1 MAGSVFLAEEGT
13 LDSVNLSKQSW
24 QHHKAIWR
32 KAMEKDQKISIVTG
46 AGTGVGKAASLAL
59 AHDGWTVVLA
69 GRRKATI
76 EEVANKIKTGGG
88 NAIAITTDTADPKS
102 VRKLFK
108 ETKSNFG
115 RLDLL
120 FNNAGTNAPGV
131 PLEEL
136 SFEQWSNVVNVNLT
150 GVFLCTQEAFKI
162 MKVQAPMGGRIINNG
177 SISAH
182 VPRPGSAPY
191 TATKHGVTGLTRST
205 SLDGR
210 KYNIACGQIDIG
222 NALTEMAERMTKGVP
237 QADGSIQVEPVM
249 DVSNVGKTVAH
260 MASLPM
266 DANVQFV
273 TVMATNMPFIGRG

>member
-1 MAGSVFLAEEGT
+1 
-13 LDSVNLSKQSW
+13 
-24 QHHKAIWR
+24 
-32 KAMEKDQKISIVTG
+32 MERDQKISIVTG

-59 AHDGWTVVLA
+59 ADEGWTIVLA
-69 GRRKATI
+69 GRRKDPI
-76 EEVANKIKTGGG
+76 EAVTNEIKSRGG
-88 NAIAITTDTADPKS
+88 NALAIVTDTSDTKS
-102 VRKLFK
+102 VKGLFE
-108 ETKSNFG
+108 ETERAFG

-131 PLEEL
+131 SLEDL
-136 SFEQWSNVVNVNLT
+136 SFEQWTNVVNVNLT
-150 GVFLCTQEAFKI
+150 GVFLCTQEAFRL
-162 MKVQAPMGGRIINNG
+162 MKTQTPMGGRIINNG

-191 TATKHGVTGLTRST
+191 TATKHAVTGLTRST

-222 NALTEMAERMTKGVP
+222 NALTEMAARMTKGVP

-266 DANVQFV
+266 EANVQFV

>member
-1 MAGSVFLAEEGT
+1 
-13 LDSVNLSKQSW
+13 
-24 QHHKAIWR
+24 
-32 KAMEKDQKISIVTG
+32 MEKDQKISIVTG
-46 AGTGVGKAASLAL
+46 AGTGVGKSASLAL
-59 AHDGWTVVLA
+59 ADEGWTIVLA
-69 GRRKATI
+69 GRRKDPI
-76 EEVANKIKTGGG
+76 EAVTNEIKSRGG
-88 NAIAITTDTADPKS
+88 NALAIVTDTSDTKS
-102 VRKLFK
+102 VKGLSE
-108 ETKSNFG
+108 ETKRAFG

-120 FNNAGTNAPGV
+120 FNNAGTNVPGV
-131 PLEEL
+131 SLEDL
-136 SFEQWSNVVNVNLT
+136 SFDQWTNVVNVNLT
-150 GVFLCTQEAFKI
+150 GVFLCTQEAFRL
-162 MKVQAPMGGRIINNG
+162 MKTQTPMGGRIINNG

-191 TATKHGVTGLTRST
+191 TATKHAVTGLTRST

-210 KYNIACGQIDIG
+210 KYGIACGQIDIG
-222 NALTEMAERMTKGVP
+222 NALTEMAARMTKGVP

>member
-1 MAGSVFLAEEGT
+1 M
-13 LDSVNLSKQSW
+13 
-24 QHHKAIWR
+24 
-32 KAMEKDQKISIVTG
+32 
-46 AGTGVGKAASLAL
+46 
-59 AHDGWTVVLA
+59 
-69 GRRKATI
+69 
-76 EEVANKIKTGGG
+76 KTQ
-88 NAIAITTDTADPKS
+88 T
-102 VRKLFK
+102 
-108 ETKSNFG
+108 
-115 RLDLL
+115 
-120 FNNAGTNAPGV
+120 
-131 PLEEL
+131 
-136 SFEQWSNVVNVNLT
+136 
-150 GVFLCTQEAFKI
+150 
-162 MKVQAPMGGRIINNG
+162 PMGGRIINNG

-210 KYNIACGQIDIG
+210 KYGIACGQIDIG
-222 NALTEMAERMTKGVP
+222 NALTEMAARMTKGVP

>member
-1 MAGSVFLAEEGT
+1 
-13 LDSVNLSKQSW
+13 
-24 QHHKAIWR
+24 
-32 KAMEKDQKISIVTG
+32 MEKDQKISIVTG

-69 GRRKATI
+69 GRRKAPI
-76 EEVANKIKTGGG
+76 DEVANKIKTGGG